1 MTNEELTKGRW
12 WYNIRQM
19 KFFLSFCIA
28 ALSIGVIAEPAPKLR
43 PVEMDGVVKAV
54 MQDDLDIDWYRV
66 EFATT
71 SNTINVAIPAK
82 TMSYTELY
90 RLIDAEVRIA
100 GKMWL
105 NTHKFHPKH
114 NILFATAPFQT
125 LVPPPAN
132 PFAERGFSR
141 LRQTEHRQIYDG
153 NVIATSTGKA
163 YIRRKGRN
171 PVEVLLA
178 ENVKAPPIGAKVT
191 VAGFPVRA
199 SRRLI
204 FRESLLRID
213 ALPATSTIP
222 EISDI
227 DGEKLFSSPN
237 GPSKVNPKFNGDI
250 IRINGIVIAGYTD
263 EIDSMLLKCG
273 KRTIRVNMDFPGGY
287 GNDITPGSTVEVTGM
302 CLHDFDEHP
311 LDTIIPRFRGI
322 VILPR
327 SANDIRILAA
337 PSWWTPVRFAVII
350 ALLALIIVAV
360 LIHNRIL
367 KSLANRKGKELYNEQ
382 IDHAKAELKVE
393 ERTRL
398 AVEIHDSM
406 SQMLTGTALQIDAA
420 MSIGDRGF
428 NAAKGYLHNARQ
440 MLASCRHELK
450 CCLWDLRS
458 RTFEEKNMTEAV
470 ERTIAHH
477 LGQVKAT
484 VHFNVPREAL
494 SDSDTHIVLRIIR
507 ELTVNAIR
515 HGKAAHVRI
524 AGELRDGFIRFSV
537 KDDGIGFD
545 TENVKG
551 PELGHFGIQ
560 GIRERIATLDGEI
573 AIESTIGQGTK
584 TTVRIPAESGEK

>member
-1 MTNEELTKGRW
+1 
-12 WYNIRQM
+12 M
-19 KFFLSFCIA
+19 KLFYTFCMITLSAGIA
-28 ALSIGVIAEPAPKLR
+28 AGPAPKLT

-66 EFATT
+66 EFATP
-71 SNTINVAIPAK
+71 SNTINVAIAAK
-82 TMSYTELY
+82 TAAYDALY
-90 RLIDAEVRIA
+90 RMIDAKVRVT

-105 NTHKFHPKH
+105 NTNRLHPKH
-114 NILFATAPFQT
+114 NTLFATAPFKT
-125 LVPPPAN
+125 LITPPSD
-132 PFAERGFSR
+132 PFAAEQFSSSR
-141 LRQTEHRQIYDG
+141 KTEHRQIYDG

-337 PSWWTPVRFAVII
+337 PSWWTPVRFAVIT

-367 KSLANRKGKELYNEQ
+367 KALASRKGRELYDAQ

-420 MSIGDRGF
+420 MRIGDKGF
-428 NAAKGYLHNARQ
+428 DAAKGYLHNARQ
-440 MLASCRHELK
+440 MLASCRHELR

-458 RTFEEKNMTEAV
+458 RTFEEKNMAEAV
-470 ERTIAHH
+470 ERTIANH
-477 LGQVKAT
+477 LGQTAST
-484 VHFNVPREAL
+484 VRFNVPREAL
-494 SDSDTHIVLRIIR
+494 SDNDAHVVLRIIR

-515 HGKAAHVRI
+515 HGHASYVKI
-524 AGELRDGFIRFSV
+524 AGELKDGFIKFSV
-537 KDDGIGFD
+537 RDDGCGFD
-545 TENVKG
+545 PETANG
-551 PELGHFGIQ
+551 PEQGHFGIQ
-560 GIRERIATLDGEI
+560 GIRERVA
-573 AIESTIGQGTK
+573 AINGSIDIRSVSGKGTRI
-584 TTVRIPAESGEK
+584 TVSIPAESGEK

>member
-1 MTNEELTKGRW
+1 
-12 WYNIRQM
+12 M

-66 EFATT
+66 EFATP
-71 SNTINVAIPAK
+71 SNTINVAIAAK
-82 TMSYTELY
+82 TAAYDALY
-90 RLIDAEVRIA
+90 RMIDAKVRVT

-105 NTHKFHPKH
+105 NTNRLHPKH
-114 NILFATAPFQT
+114 NTLFATAPFKT
-125 LVPPPAN
+125 LVPPPSD
-132 PFAERGFSR
+132 PFAAEQFSSSR
-141 LRQTEHRQIYDG
+141 KTEHRQTYDG
-153 NVIATSTGKA
+153 SVIAVCAGKV
-163 YIRRKGRN
+163 YTRKENRN
-171 PVEVLLA
+171 LVEVLLA
-178 ENVKAPPIGAKVT
+178 ENAVYPPIGAKVT
-191 VAGFPVRA
+191 IAGFPVRV
-199 SRRLI
+199 SRRLM

-213 ALPATSTIP
+213 APPAPSAAAKAL
-222 EISDI
+222 EVDAE
-227 DGEKLFSSPN
+227 DLFSSPN
-237 GPSKVNPKFNGDI
+237 GPSKVNSAFNGKI
-250 IRINGIVIAGYTD
+250 IRLEGTAIAGFA
-263 EIDSMLLKCG
+263 ENVDSMLLKCG
-273 KRTIRVNMDFPGGY
+273 KRTIRINMGFPGGY
-287 GNDITPGSTVEVTGM
+287 GKDIAPGSVVEATGM
-302 CLHDFDEHP
+302 CLHEFDEHP

-322 VILPR
+322 ALLPR
-327 SANDIRILAA
+327 STGDIRIIAV
-337 PSWWTPVRFAVII
+337 PSWWTTMRLLFVI
-350 ALLALIIVAV
+350 ALLALVTTAV

-484 VHFNVPREAL
+484 VRFNVPREAL

-524 AGELRDGFIRFSV
+524 AGELKDSFIRFSV

>member
-1 MTNEELTKGRW
+1 MLAGG
-12 WYNIRQM
+12 
-19 KFFLSFCIA
+19 IA
-28 ALSIGVIAEPAPKLR
+28 AKPLWETYPVVI
-43 PVEMDGVVKAV
+43 DGIVKSV
-54 MQDDLDIDWYRV
+54 RHDDLDIDWYRA
-66 EFATT
+66 ELETP
-71 SNTINVAIPAK
+71 SNTLKVAIAAK
-82 TMSYTELY
+82 AMPYEKLY
-90 RLIDAEVRIA
+90 GTIDAKVRIV
-100 GKMWL
+100 GRMWKYA
-105 NTHKFHPKH
+105 NVFHSRYNMVETKNPFE
-114 NILFATAPFQT
+114 ILE
-125 LVPPPAN
+125 PPPED
-132 PFAERGFSR
+132 PFAAVLFKDRESTPTG
-141 LRQTEHRQIYDG
+141 HRQRFSGIA
-153 NVIATSTGKA
+153 IATCNSKI
-163 YIRRKGRN
+163 YIRKDYRN
-171 PVEVLLA
+171 LIEAFLAKDQPV
-178 ENVKAPPIGAKVT
+178 PPIGSAVT
-191 VAGFPVRA
+191 VVGFPVRVM
-199 SRRLI
+199 RRYI

-213 ALPATSTIP
+213 APPIPSVAQKIADVDAEELFTVSNNTPKVSWLFNGNVIRIKGAATS
-222 EISDI
+222 
-227 DGEKLFSSPN
+227 GY
-237 GPSKVNPKFNGDI
+237 SK
-250 IRINGIVIAGYTD
+250 
-263 EIDSMLLKCG
+263 EIDSMILKCG

-287 GNDITPGSTVEVTGM
+287 RNDIAPGSKIEVTGM
-302 CLHDFDEHP
+302 CLHDFDDHP

-322 VILPR
+322 VVLPR
-327 SANDIRILAA
+327 SADDIRILAA
-337 PSWWTPVRFAVII
+337 PSWWTPARFAII
-350 ALLALIIVAV
+350 TALLVLIIVV
-360 LIHNRIL
+360 ILIHNRIL
-367 KSLANRKGKELYNEQ
+367 KALASRKGKELYNEQ
-382 IDHAKAELKVE
+382 INHAKAELKVE

-484 VHFNVPREAL
+484 VLFNVPREAL

-507 ELTVNAIR
+507 EITVNAIR

>member
-1 MTNEELTKGRW
+1 
-12 WYNIRQM
+12 M

-28 ALSIGVIAEPAPKLR
+28 ALSIGVIAEPAPKLC

-66 EFATT
+66 EFATP

-141 LRQTEHRQIYDG
+141 LRQTEHRQTYDG
-153 NVIATSTGKA
+153 SVIAVCAGKV
-163 YIRRKGRN
+163 YTRKENRN
-171 PVEVLLA
+171 LVEVLLA
-178 ENVKAPPIGAKVT
+178 ENAVYPPIGAKVT
-191 VAGFPVRA
+191 IAGFPVRV
-199 SRRLI
+199 SRRLM

-213 ALPATSTIP
+213 APPAPSAAAKVL
-222 EISDI
+222 EVDAE
-227 DGEKLFSSPN
+227 DLFLSPN
-237 GPSKVNPKFNGDI
+237 GPSKVNSAFNGKI
-250 IRINGIVIAGYTD
+250 IRLEGTAIAGFA
-263 EIDSMLLKCG
+263 ENVDSMLLKCG
-273 KRTIRVNMDFPGGY
+273 KRTIRINMGFPGGY
-287 GNDITPGSTVEVTGM
+287 GKDIAPGSVVEATGM
-302 CLHDFDEHP
+302 CLHEFDEHP

-322 VILPR
+322 ALLPR
-327 SANDIRILAA
+327 STGDIRIIAV
-337 PSWWTPVRFAVII
+337 PSWWTTTRLLFVI
-350 ALLALIIVAV
+350 ALLALVTTAV

-367 KSLANRKGKELYNEQ
+367 KALASRKGKELYLEQ

-406 SQMLTGTALQIDAA
+406 SQILTGTALQIDAA
-420 MSIGDRGF
+420 MRIGDRGF
-428 NAAKGYLHNARQ
+428 DAAKGYLHNARQ
-440 MLASCRHELK
+440 MLASCRHELR

-458 RTFEEKNMTEAV
+458 RTFEEKNMTEAA

-477 LGQVKAT
+477 LGQTKAT
-484 VHFNVPREAL
+484 VRFNVPRESL
-494 SDSDTHIVLRIIR
+494 SDSDAHIVLRIIR

-515 HGKAAHVRI
+515 HGQASHIRI
-524 AGELRDGFIRFSV
+524 AGELKSGFIRFSV
-537 KDDGIGFD
+537 KDDGSGFNPA
-545 TENVKG
+545 TANG
-551 PELGHFGIQ
+551 PEQGHFGIQ
-560 GIRERIATLDGEI
+560 GIMERVAAINGTI
-573 AIESTIGQGTK
+573 NIESAPGEGAKI
-584 TTVRIPAESGEK
+584 TVCIPAESGEK